1 MFSLSSA
8 RRFAR
13 MLGVLVLAAATL
25 GALAPFASA
34 SPPPPDSGPAGIVP
48 IPAPATPPAVT
59 GLPVWAV
66 VVISVGA
73 LVLGAGLALA
83 AVSVQRARHS
93 HIAGPPASR
102 QPAG

>member
-13 MLGVLVLAAATL
+13 MLGALLLAAATL
-25 GALAPFASA
+25 GVLAPIASA
-34 SPPPPDSGPAGIVP
+34 SPPPPDSGPAGVVP
-48 IPAPATPPAVT
+48 IPAPTMSPAVT

-66 VVISVGA
+66 VVISIGA
-73 LVLGAGLALA
+73 LLLGAGLALA
-83 AVSVQRARHS
+83 AVSVRRARHS
-93 HIAGPPASR
+93 HIAAPPATR

>member
-13 MLGVLVLAAATL
+13 MLGALVLAAATL
-25 GALAPFASA
+25 GVLAPIASA
-34 SPPPPDSGPAGIVP
+34 SPPPPDSGPAGVVP
-48 IPAPATPPAVT
+48 IPAPTPPAVT

-66 VVISVGA
+66 VVISIGA

-83 AVSVQRARHS
+83 AVSVRRARHS
-93 HIAGPPASR
+93 DIAAPPASR